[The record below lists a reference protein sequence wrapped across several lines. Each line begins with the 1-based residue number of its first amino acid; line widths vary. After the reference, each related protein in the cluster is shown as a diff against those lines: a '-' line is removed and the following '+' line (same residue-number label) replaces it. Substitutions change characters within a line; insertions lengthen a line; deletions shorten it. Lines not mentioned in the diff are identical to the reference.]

1 MSVTAFNLMR
11 RRQEALKD
19 KANIEVVEEIVDYEN
34 MTNQQLKKILDDKKI
49 EYKPRSTKKELIEL
63 VEGG

>member
-11 RRQEALKD
+11 KRQKALQD
-19 KANIEVVEEIVDYEN
+19 KTNIEVVEEIIDYEN
-34 MTNQQLKKILDDKKI
+34 MTNEQLKKILDDKKI

-63 VEGG
+63 VEGE

>member
-11 RRQEALKD
+11 KRQKALQD
-19 KANIEVVEEIVDYEN
+19 KTNIEVVEEIIDYKN
-34 MTNQQLKKILDDKKI
+34 MTNEQLKKMLDDKKI

-63 VEGG
+63 VEGE

>member
-11 RRQEALKD
+11 RKQKALQD
-19 KANIEVVEEIVDYEN
+19 KTNIEVVEEIIDYKN
-34 MTNQQLKKILDDKKI
+34 MTNEQLKKMLDDKKI

-63 VEGG
+63 VEGA